1 MYGDSLNKSHYEQK
15 HDVTEKGQRK
25 TSFGWV
31 NKCISQEKQISGELS
46 ILFFNLR
53 RNRGSGKLVEGGRSS
68 LYQPELYVE
77 MGRLWKIS
85 EKTSNLRPAITSLYR
100 KTREARITQTPFMEG
115 DPSARK
121 RIF

>member
-1 MYGDSLNKSHYEQK
+1 MANFPSSFS
-15 HDVTEKGQRK
+15 
-25 TSFGWV
+25 TSDITAAV
-31 NKCISQEKQISGELS
+31 RS
-46 ILFFNLR
+46 
-53 RNRGSGKLVEGGRSS
+53 KLVGSEGGGS
-68 LYQPELYVE
+68 LYQPGLYVE
-77 MGRLWKIS
+77 MGGLWKIS

>member
-53 RNRGSGKLVEGGRSS
+53 RNRGSGKLVEGGEELTLSAGVVRGNGKA
-68 LYQPELYVE
+68 LENIRENIQP
-77 MGRLWKIS
+77 
-85 EKTSNLRPAITSLYR
+85 KTCHYIAV
-100 KTREARITQTPFMEG
+100 
-115 DPSARK
+115 
-121 RIF
+121 